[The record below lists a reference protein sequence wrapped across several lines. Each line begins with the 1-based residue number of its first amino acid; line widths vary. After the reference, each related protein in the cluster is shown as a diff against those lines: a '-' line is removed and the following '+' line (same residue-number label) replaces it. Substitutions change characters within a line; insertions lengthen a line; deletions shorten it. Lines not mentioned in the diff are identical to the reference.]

1 MARKILSGTLI
12 ALSVILFL
20 ASLVGIG
27 AAWYYNEPLT
37 SEIMAKAEVID
48 DELLQAQ
55 NALENAQVELKRA
68 MRIVIRAEESL
79 ESFSEQTIV
88 AKELLDTVTGVLDG
102 TITPSLEASKE
113 KIDQA
118 QGTLDELRE
127 TVEAINRIPFV
138 EMDLPDTGMLDFF
151 VEITDS
157 LEGEIT
163 RVEDMAEEAS
173 TFLNDT
179 SYLMGGDLLETKE
192 SIQNLQKVISEY
204 EGKISIWREQLAALE
219 IATPNWIDRASIIL
233 NIFLI
238 WFGFSQLGL
247 LLHGLTLW
255 RGVDP
260 LEVLRA
266 KG

>member
-1 MARKILSGTLI
+1 MF
-12 ALSVILFL
+12 SVILL
-20 ASLVGIG
+20 IASLVGIG
-27 AAWYYNEPLT
+27 AAWYYNTPLT
-37 SEIMAKAEVID
+37 SEIIAKAEVVD
-48 DELLQAQ
+48 GELSQAQ
-55 NALENAQVELKRA
+55 NALENAQEELKRA
-68 MRIVIRAEESL
+68 LRIVIRAEESL

-88 AKELLDTVTGVLDG
+88 AKELLDTVTGVLDE

-118 QGTLDELRE
+118 QETLDELRE
-127 TVEAINRIPFV
+127 TVEAINKIPFV
-138 EMDLPDTGMLDFF
+138 DLELPDIGMLNFF

-192 SIQNLQKVISEY
+192 SIKNLQEVISEY
-204 EGKISIWREQLAALE
+204 EVKISTWREQLSE
-219 IATPNWIDRASIIL
+219 TDIATPNWIDRASIIL
-233 NIFLI
+233 SIFLI

-255 RGVDP
+255 YGVDP
-260 LEVLRA
+260 LEALRA